1 METARESDSQ
11 PPEEAVAISRHVS
24 EAVHSS
30 PQVRDTQ
37 TDAKMHAASA
47 DSQARLEGEEDA
59 SATSVPP
66 NLPTITLSMP
76 SPPPLY
82 DQLFPPRRPTERMSA
97 SQACPEAALPISDQR
112 PQESHQALRAM
123 SGTPPQCPTPTAT
136 LVNHPPVQVV
146 PRPQEDIDEI
156 FEAIETNNFDS
167 PIFGEAGAVYHDK
180 LTRRLMPRTPMFQH
194 YNIIPE
200 VPQPRPVAAPNDR
213 LQTPDTPTPKP
224 KPKPK
229 LRKRKRDATPQE
241 PVDQE
246 GVVVKEEP
254 VEKKQKGVK
263 VEDTA

>member
-1 METARESDSQ
+1 MQEPTEQTSG
-11 PPEEAVAISRHVS
+11 S
-24 EAVHSS
+24 EAS
-30 PQVRDTQ
+30 PD
-37 TDAKMHAASA
+37 AAS
-47 DSQARLEGEEDA
+47 
-59 SATSVPP
+59 
-66 NLPTITLSMP
+66 PTG
-76 SPPPLY
+76 
-82 DQLFPPRRPTERMSA
+82 
-97 SQACPEAALPISDQR
+97 DQR
-112 PQESHQALRAM
+112 PQESPQAHHPRPD
-123 SGTPPQCPTPTAT
+123 TPPQCPTPTAT
-136 LVNHPPVQVV
+136 PVNHPPVQIV

-180 LTRRLMPRTPMFQH
+180 LTRRLMPMTPMFQH

-224 KPKPK
+224 KSKRKP
-229 LRKRKRDATPQE
+229 RKRKRDQTPQE

>member
-1 METARESDSQ
+1 METARESDRQS
-11 PPEEAVAISRHVS
+11 PEEAVATSQLVS

-30 PQVRDTQ
+30 PQVCDTQ
-37 TDAKMHAASA
+37 TDAQMPAPSA
-47 DSQARLEGEEDA
+47 DGEARLSNGEDA
-59 SATSVPP
+59 SATSVLS

-82 DQLFPPRRPTERMSA
+82 DQLFPPQAPTERTPVIQA
-97 SQACPEAALPISDQR
+97 SPEATLPAGDQR
-112 PQESHQALRAM
+112 PQESPQAHHPTP
-123 SGTPPQCPTPTAT
+123 GTPPQCPTPTAT
-136 LVNHPPVQVV
+136 PVNLPPVQIV
-146 PRPQEDIDEI
+146 PRPQGDIDEI

-180 LTRRLMPRTPMFQH
+180 LTRRVMPRTPMFQH

-224 KPKPK
+224 KPKRKP
-229 LRKRKRDATPQE
+229 RKRKRDETPQE
-241 PVDQE
+241 TVIKEED
-246 GVVVKEEP
+246 GVKEEP

-263 VEDTA
+263 IEDAA

>member
-1 METARESDSQ
+1 METARESNSQ
-11 PPEEAVAISRHVS
+11 PPEEAGATSQHVS
-24 EAVHSS
+24 EAAHSS
-30 PQVRDTQ
+30 PQVCDTQ
-37 TDAKMHAASA
+37 TDAQMPAPSA
-47 DSQARLEGEEDA
+47 DGEARLDSGEDA
-59 SATSVPP
+59 SATSVLS

-82 DQLFPPRRPTERMSA
+82 DQLFPPQAPTERMPARQASPDAASA
-97 SQACPEAALPISDQR
+97 TSAQR
-112 PQESHQALRAM
+112 PQESHQTHHPTP
-123 SGTPPQCPTPTAT
+123 GTPPQCPTPTAT
-136 LVNHPPVQVV
+136 PVNHPPVQIV
-146 PRPQEDIDEI
+146 PQPQEDIDEI

-224 KPKPK
+224 KPKRKP
-229 LRKRKRDATPQE
+229 RKRKRDQTPQE

-246 GVVVKEEP
+246 EVVVKQEP